1 MSEDAIRK
9 ATKIINELKLTPK
22 SVEEYEDCEII
33 SDLMDDEMMKHI
45 EDEEFR
51 RVLWEIRRLHVEV
64 RRMNYA
70 AYIDMA
76 KELLGK
82 IPDMRYVLRYHELE
96 RLSKKI
102 NEDEIGQVR
111 DANIRDTLVKVVHIH
126 DDIVN
131 KKANVLKMIRL
142 H

>member
-1 MSEDAIRK
+1 MYVLARRK

>member
-22 SVEEYEDCEII
+22 GADEYEDCEII

-82 IPDMRYVLRYHELE
+82 IPDMKYVLRYHELE

-102 NEDEIGQVR
+102 NEKEIKLIR
-111 DANIRDTLVKVVHIH
+111 DPNVRDTLFKVVHIH
-126 DDIVN
+126 DDIVD
-131 KKANVLKMIRL
+131 KKANVIRMIKLR
-142 H
+142 

>member
-102 NEDEIGQVR
+102 NENEIGQVR
-111 DANIRDTLVKVVHIH
+111 DANVRDTLVKVVHIH